1 MYKKIIILMILLS
14 IFGYFSLYYL
24 SIYEDNMKI
33 IKELNLSDSWKSKK
47 TLTDEIKKI
56 KKEKEQLFTFSE
68 KSNEEKEVEFWNIY
82 FNGQDVLENIKKNYL
97 DYKFKEIKDKIQINK
112 EWKSIFNKTLLLKI
126 PEINLSV
133 NSYSLQWKNISKE
146 MFFDNL
152 NEQLTKGIIRYP
164 NKDIIQN
171 WITLL
176 YWHSS
181 QPLWTKKDYS
191 FFKKIPL
198 LNLNNEIIIKSE
210 KKDYIYKVIDS
221 KQIEIS
227 ELSSIQEHYDLIWE
241 KLWTKY
247 IMLITCYPINTIDKR
262 WIVIWELK

>member
-1 MYKKIIILMILLS
+1 MYKKIIILMILFS

-33 IKELNLSDSWKSKK
+33 IKELKLRDSWKKNK

-56 KKEKEQLFTFSE
+56 KKEKENFFILKEKSSE
-68 KSNEEKEVEFWNIY
+68 KNEVEFWNVY
-82 FNGQDVLENIKKNYL
+82 FNVQDILENIKKNYL
-97 DYKFKEIKDKIQINK
+97 DYKFKEIKDSIQIDK
-112 EWKSIFNKTLLLKI
+112 EGKTIFNKSLLLNI
-126 PEINLSV
+126 PAINLSI
-133 NSYSLQWKNISKE
+133 NSYSLQGQKINKE

-152 NEQLTKGIIRYP
+152 NKQLTKWVIRYP

-198 LNLNNEIIIKSE
+198 LNINNEITLKSE

-221 KQIEIS
+221 KQIEIA
-227 ELSSIQEHYDLIWE
+227 ELSLVQEHYDLLWE

-247 IMLITCYPINTIDKR
+247 IMLITCYPINTTNKR